1 MLLDQPFARPVS
13 EDDRAILERTAL
25 PVLVPGFERR
35 RGGRPILVR
44 TIALGVAVAHQNCEV
59 AGGSGLGGTLAP
71 ERLLDV
77 VPVRMDARMDRD
89 DVLEDTDV
97 RPRREPRREFV
108 TIVGL
113 DPVVQGVAPLDL
125 AQAGKRAQRVDVV
138 VAQHA
143 ARIQVAQQAQ
153 GARGIGTAVDQV
165 THGVQL
171 IRCGIEAGDLEQA
184 LELLPAS
191 LNVSDEDPAAHG
203 RIVRNRAHEA
213 EPGLAFLAPCGE
225 NARMQDPKAPEGET
239 QLEFPRVNGFWLLM
253 AIVAFGMIIPI
264 LYRVLRDDMDDQYR
278 AAQASLPEDP
288 VERLAVWLE
297 ITEPQ
302 FMGIV
307 TLANFSQKQPWIISH
322 QMKPGPNGEP
332 PQIWGVAVK
341 DIPKASIF
349 QEGMTVW
356 VVLPEPTMRQE
367 ALVQGDEALG
377 IPTYLHGLEID
388 GRKILEER
396 FRYLYKP
403 LQKGLTREFPDG
415 RIRIACGGFFGE
427 PEDGPGPQRLA
438 EGWVP
443 ADGPLPGDATY
454 VDPNDPGPGDE
465 SPAES
470 D

>member
-1 MLLDQPFARPVS
+1 
-13 EDDRAILERTAL
+13 
-25 PVLVPGFERR
+25 
-35 RGGRPILVR
+35 
-44 TIALGVAVAHQNCEV
+44 
-59 AGGSGLGGTLAP
+59 
-71 ERLLDV
+71 
-77 VPVRMDARMDRD
+77 
-89 DVLEDTDV
+89 
-97 RPRREPRREFV
+97 
-108 TIVGL
+108 
-113 DPVVQGVAPLDL
+113 
-125 AQAGKRAQRVDVV
+125 
-138 VAQHA
+138 
-143 ARIQVAQQAQ
+143 
-153 GARGIGTAVDQV
+153 
-165 THGVQL
+165 
-171 IRCGIEAGDLEQA
+171 
-184 LELLPAS
+184 
-191 LNVSDEDPAAHG
+191 
-203 RIVRNRAHEA
+203 
-213 EPGLAFLAPCGE
+213 
-225 NARMQDPKAPEGET
+225 MQDPKAPEVET

-454 VDPNDPGPGDE
+454 VDPNDPGSGDE